1 MSRALPTALAVLS
14 LAAFADLAHAQMGPG
29 GMRANLDAN
38 SDGVVSASEFDKAA
52 KPRFQRMDENHD
64 GVIDAG
70 ELAAL
75 KARMEERRAQRP
87 DAPQGAGRGGGG
99 RLDRLAEMDADK
111 DGRVTEAE
119 ALAVSQ
125 ARFAKLDTNKDGLL
139 DDAEQKA
146 MGRPGG
152 AK

>member
-14 LAAFADLAHAQMGPG
+14 LAAFAGLAHAQMGPG
-29 GMRANLDAN
+29 GLRANLDAN

-75 KARMEERRAQRP
+75 KARMAARMADGP
-87 DAPQGAGRGGGG
+87 NAGQGGGR

-111 DGRVTEAE
+111 NGQITEAE